1 MQNYRKGER
10 ISRIYFVYLHI
21 LTSGLRDTG
30 SSVPRKRGGKTA
42 ETATSHRRKGSGMG
56 RSVEEL
62 KRLAPNS
69 IIKDGLSIRGTLAHS
84 SDQLIQEWLEK

>member
-21 LTSGLRDTG
+21 LTSGQRDTG

-42 ETATSHRRKGSGMG
+42 ETATSHRRKGSSTG
-56 RSVEEL
+56 RQSRNGQSGKQKPRHYG
-62 KRLAPNS
+62 KRKKGRKTPY
-69 IIKDGLSIRGTLAHS
+69 
-84 SDQLIQEWLEK
+84 

>member
-30 SSVPRKRGGKTA
+30 SSVQRKRGGKTA
-42 ETATSHRRKGSGMG
+42 ETATSHRRKDSSTGRQSRNGQSGKHKPRHYGKRKKG
-56 RSVEEL
+56 RET
-62 KRLAPNS
+62 PY
-69 IIKDGLSIRGTLAHS
+69 
-84 SDQLIQEWLEK
+84 